1 MKEENDNRSLW
12 NLVGRDWIAIR
23 KILRNWHRSGKFYK
37 AVIEARRKIR
47 VTIIAVMF
55 EIGH

>member
-1 MKEENDNRSLW
+1 MELGWE
-12 NLVGRDWIAIR
+12 RDWIALR
-23 KILRNWHRSGKFYK
+23 KILRNWHRSEKFYK

-55 EIGH
+55 EIGY

>member
-1 MKEENDNRSLW
+1 MELGWE
-12 NLVGRDWIAIR
+12 RDWIALR

-37 AVIEARRKIR
+37 AHIEARRKIR

-55 EIGH
+55 EIGY